1 VASSSKNKFPLKKN
15 SASIKP
21 QTLKVSPKAQK
32 KPLSV
37 KSTPQ
42 ATLKIKP
49 QALQTLATKTPL
61 AKKTKAL
68 PSKQPAQIN
77 KAAGAKGTSKPSSSF
92 VFQEPSFSY
101 PMHYGYDQVT
111 LLVRDPHS
119 IFAYWSFTEETLHH
133 FKKRYE
139 DETNFEKI
147 KLTLRV
153 FNGFDGFS
161 SNATLLQEIFPL
173 FNSVNCYIQAV
184 PNQKYFCD
192 MGFLTEEGDFIHLT
206 RSNLVE
212 TPTDRFSQNSDVSWM
227 TESKITGSRIV
238 GNNFNQAAGAHR
250 VFDNKITKQKDEY
263 KTAGAKQHK
272 NLSSAAFSS
281 AALSSGAL
289 SSGSLSS
296 SALSSFSLSSH
307 ALSSGALSSGALS
320 SGALSSGSLSS
331 SAFSSFSL
339 SSHALFSGALSSWEG
354 ISLFSSKNPQALFS
368 YALSS
373 GALSSHSFS
382 SSSMK
387 NPQAL
392 PRNAMDPCS
401 EHFYGRTDPQA
412 TLYVDGVVK
421 KVNPDGT
428 FSVPL
433 SIPKEQGI
441 ISTIR
446 VVLPNGEE
454 LSFKR

>member
-1 VASSSKNKFPLKKN
+1 MASSSKNKFPLKKN

-296 SALSSFSLSSH
+296 SA
-307 ALSSGALSSGALS
+307 
-320 SGALSSGSLSS
+320 
-331 SAFSSFSL
+331 FSSFSL